1 MRGHRWTVLA
11 GVWTL
16 AVITVSFTAGES
28 GSESSG
34 LLAVVPMMLAVEW
47 FWMVVGLAAIPLI
60 AFAGTNS
67 LGMTQAPL
75 SATVLRVVGVGLG
88 ALIGMYSALY
98 RQRHAA
104 TLAQT
109 QAVAETAQ
117 RAILSEVPNQIG
129 LYGFTAR
136 YHSAASEALVG
147 GDFYRVLQTPFGA
160 RLLVGDVQGKGLDAV
175 HVSSAVLGCFHEWA
189 SELNE
194 LEHLVARLDQRVAKS
209 APEHEFVTAI
219 VACLR
224 DDMVLEIANC
234 GHPDPVLFFNQQVRF
249 IAPPQRSTPLGLGP
263 MPTVARHQLR
273 RGDRILF
280 YTDSLVETRD
290 RDGRFIP
297 LDELLRSA
305 GSAPFDNA
313 LDTVWGQLASRAREV
328 TDDTAMLM
336 VECQGERAEQP
347 RLSDLDP
354 AANGTSPRP
363 ANAVR
368 RVAAQRVQNPQ
379 AQRRVT

>member
-1 MRGHRWTVLA
+1 
-11 GVWTL
+11 
-16 AVITVSFTAGES
+16 
-28 GSESSG
+28 
-34 LLAVVPMMLAVEW
+34 MLAVEW

-60 AFAGTNS
+60 VFAGTNS

-88 ALIGMYSALY
+88 AIVGMYSAY
-98 RQRHAA
+98 YSARHAR

-117 RAILSEVPNQIG
+117 RAILSEVPSQIRS
-129 LYGFTAR
+129 YAFTAR

-147 GDFYRVLQTPFGA
+147 GDFYRVLQTPFGT

-189 SELNE
+189 SELSD
-194 LEHLVARLDQRVAKS
+194 LEHLVARLDQRVARS

-224 DDMVLEIANC
+224 EDQVLEIANC
-234 GHPDPVLFFNQQVRF
+234 GHPDPVLFRNRKVQQ
-249 IAPPQRSTPLGLGP
+249 IAPPRRSTPLGLGP
-263 MPTVARHQLR
+263 MPTVSVLQLQQ
-273 RGDRILF
+273 GDRILF
-280 YTDSLVETRD
+280 YTDALVESRD
-290 RDGRFIP
+290 AEGRFIP
-297 LDELLRSA
+297 LDELLGSA
-305 GSAPFDNA
+305 GTAPFDNA
-313 LDTVWGQLASRAREV
+313 LDTVWGRLASRAREV

-336 VECQGERAEQP
+336 VECRGTRGGPSELPSHDAM
-347 RLSDLDP
+347 L
-354 AANGTSPRP
+354 NGTDVAPGPGTP
-363 ANAVR
+363 AGPAETRSV
-368 RVAAQRVQNPQ
+368 AQRSPNPQ